1 MDMQAMR
8 KSYARWAPVYD
19 LTFGAVT
26 SAGRRRVAGM
36 VNARGGSLL
45 EVGVGTGMSL
55 DLYNHDVRVT
65 GIDASPEMLAKAED
79 RVLEKNLTQVA
90 ELREMDARH
99 LAYGDNTFDHVAA
112 LHIMSVVPEP
122 ERVMAEMARV
132 LKPGGSLFIVNHFA
146 REKGAL
152 AKAARLAEPV
162 ANWLGW
168 HSDFVRGQVLGQN
181 DLKLAEEIG
190 LPPFGMMRLLR
201 LTKRG

>member
-36 VNARGGSLL
+36 VNARGGALL

-55 DLYNHDVRVT
+55 DLYNGDVRVT
-65 GIDASPEMLAKAED
+65 GIDASPQMLAKAEE
-79 RVLEKNLTQVA
+79 RVLEKNLTHVA

-99 LAYGDNTFDHVAA
+99 LGYGDDTFDHVAA

-146 REKGAL
+146 REKGFVAM
-152 AKAARLAEPV
+152 AERLAAPLS
-162 ANWLGW
+162 NWLGW
-168 HSDFVRGQVLGQN
+168 HSDFDRGQVLGQDN
-181 DLKLAEEIG
+181 LKLAEEVG
-190 LPPFGMMRLLR
+190 LPPFGLMTLLR